1 MRIFTGV
8 KLEAYINSSCAWFSV
23 AFAPLFLSSRCFGRG
38 RLYQGDPKAGSS
50 SFAFG
55 KFWILIFGSCA
66 CAFCRLGILRGRVL
80 DT

>member
-23 AFAPLFLSSRCFGRG
+23 AFASLFLSSHWFGHG
-38 RLYQGDPKAGSS
+38 RLYQRDSKPGSS
-50 SFAFG
+50 SFAFD

-66 CAFCRLGILRGRVL
+66 CAFCSLGILRGRVL